1 MRQYKVSQFYCLY
14 RLLYW
19 THLKKKKKKK
29 IQDLTYSVIKNE
41 CLSFL
46 FMSRNYKSVCEELDA
61 LTVSYLSI
69 LEEYREQWK
78 ESSSELQEVR
88 KEKERKG
95 GY

>member
-1 MRQYKVSQFYCLY
+1 M
-14 RLLYW
+14 
-19 THLKKKKKKK
+19 KKKK

-78 ESSSELQEVR
+78 EISSELQEVR
-88 KEKERKG
+88 KEKKREKKEVIKINIKKRDSWN
-95 GY
+95 